1 MKCAKCGF
9 LTSWKRIRCPVC
21 GSCMA
26 EFHVNKGIVLE
37 SWKLN
42 VTPEGLEESYYIN
55 LVKVENGKIL
65 CKSKE
70 HLTEGSSTIIEDN
83 VCRSL

>member
-1 MKCAKCGF
+1 
-9 LTSWKRIRCPVC
+9 
-21 GSCMA
+21 MA
-26 EFHVNKGIVLE
+26 EFHANKVIVLE

-42 VTPEGLEESYYIN
+42 VTPEGPEESYYIN
-55 LVKVENGKIL
+55 LVKVENGKML

-70 HLTEGSSTIIEDN
+70 HLTEGSSTVIEGD